1 MLSSAALRV
10 DMGFEKD
17 TVDPEIDSFGCGGD
31 AGKEM
36 VSRSY

>member
-17 TVDPEIDSFGCGGD
+17 VVNPVKDSFGCGGA